1 MMNELPSKQEI
12 FDALAYVPAEIEV
25 MYHDMNELAKKHV
38 DDFRTVG
45 FTDKY
50 YDELAALAE
59 KHGVSY
65 VNPKYAGGLRTVET
79 RPTVH

>member
-1 MMNELPSKQEI
+1 MDNFPSKQEI

-25 MYHDMNELAKKHV
+25 MYNDMNELAKKHIE
-38 DDFRTVG
+38 DFKTVG

-59 KHGVSY
+59 KHGVKY
-65 VNPKYAGGLRTVET
+65 TNPKFVGGLRTVET

>member
-1 MMNELPSKQEI
+1 MDNFPSKQEI

-25 MYHDMNELAKKHV
+25 MYNDMNELAKKHLE
-38 DDFRTVG
+38 DFKTVG

-59 KHGVSY
+59 KHGVKY
-65 VNPKYAGGLRTVET
+65 TNPKFVGGLRTVET